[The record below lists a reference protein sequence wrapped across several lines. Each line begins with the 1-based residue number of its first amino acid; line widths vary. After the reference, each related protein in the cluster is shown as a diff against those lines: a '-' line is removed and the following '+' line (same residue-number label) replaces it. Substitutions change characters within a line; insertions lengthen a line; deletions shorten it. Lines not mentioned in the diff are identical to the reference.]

1 MLPTNKVLVRRS
13 FSSNLLLAVVLILLS
28 LATVFEV
35 VHSLRWRMEHDTP
48 LLHYAAWLMV
58 ERGAIPYRDIFE
70 TSMPGT
76 FLFHM
81 AIGKLFGWGDRPF
94 QLVDVASIAVLGL
107 ATWKLLR
114 SFGQSIAIA
123 AWLLFVLSYLRLG
136 PSMTLQRDYLGLILI
151 VIAAALATRSAA
163 THHYRIYA
171 TIGLLIGFGML
182 IKPHLAIG
190 LLPISAYIIWSHH
203 RNVSSSSTQPTWLA
217 SAIPVLATIAATALL
232 PIVITIAILRRIG
245 AWPIFWELVTQY
257 LPLHIQLSGVH
268 RHIRGLERFRYD
280 FLHILILGHLWFW
293 LPMATLGVYLAWQ
306 RTRHAAEQRA
316 LLWMLLGLAVAF
328 IIYPTLS
335 GQFWAYHWMPF
346 QFFLVVLA
354 SFSLLPLADPKFAS
368 WRWLSLI
375 LFAFAVFTVILPK
388 TENRR
393 DFFGATV
400 SAPKHGDVDRIAT
413 LLKQRMRA
421 GDTIQPLDWTEGSI
435 HAMLLAHA
443 QIATPFLY
451 DYHFYHDVNNPEI
464 IRLRQR
470 FIDALNVSNPRFI
483 LYMNED
489 WPRVTGPGTSTQFPQ
504 LSDYIAQHYVV
515 TVQYQDF
522 VLLERTCN
530 GSLSSG
536 HPAFYCDT
544 SATACIRADC
554 FGNMHSLPPR

>member
-13 FSSNLLLAVVLILLS
+13 FSSNPLLTVVLILLA
-28 LATVFEV
+28 LATIFEV

-58 ERGAIPYRDIFE
+58 EKGAIPYRDVFE

-76 FLFHM
+76 FLFHI
-81 AIGKLFGWGDRPF
+81 AIGKLFGWGDLPF
-94 QLVDVASIAVLGL
+94 QLVDITSIAVLGL
-107 ATWKLLR
+107 ATWRLLR
-114 SFGQSIAIA
+114 SFGPSIAIA
-123 AWLLFVLSYLRLG
+123 AWMLFVLSYLRLG
-136 PSMTLQRDYLGLILI
+136 PPMTLQRDYLGLILV
-151 VIAAALATRSAA
+151 VIAAALAVQSSF
-163 THHYRIYA
+163 THRYRTYVA
-171 TIGLLIGFGML
+171 IGLLIGFGML

-190 LLPISAYIIWSHH
+190 LIPIAAFIIWSHH
-203 RNVSSSSTQPTWLA
+203 RNGSSSPIPPSWLA
-217 SAIPVLATIAATALL
+217 SVIPVIATIAATALL
-232 PIVITIAILRRIG
+232 PIIITIAVLWRIG
-245 AWPIFWELVTQY
+245 ALPIFLELITKY

-268 RHIRGLERFRYD
+268 RHIQGMERFRYD

-293 LPMATLGVYLAWQ
+293 LPMATLGIYLAWKQ
-306 RTRHAAEQRA
+306 TRHAAEQRA
-316 LLWMLLGLAVAF
+316 QLWMLLGLAVAF

-346 QFFLVVLA
+346 QYFLVVLS
-354 SFSLLPLADPKFAS
+354 SFSLLPLADQQFAS
-368 WRWLSLI
+368 WRWLSLA
-375 LFAFAVFTVILPK
+375 LFALAACTAILPK
-388 TENRR
+388 KESRR
-393 DFFGATV
+393 DYFGSTV
-400 SAPKHGDVDRIAT
+400 SAPKHGDVDRIAN
-413 LLKQRMRA
+413 LLTQRMRP

-470 FIDALNVSNPRFI
+470 FMEALNVSNPRFI

-515 TVQYQDF
+515 TVQYPDF
-522 VLLERTCN
+522 VLLQRTCN
-530 GSLSSG
+530 TPLSSA
-536 HPAFYCDT
+536 HPAFHCDT
-544 SATACIRADC
+544 SATACVRADC